1 MYVYVC
7 YVCMWHSSIVYIFFW
22 LHKKERKKIWIP
34 LKGEER
40 DTQRDGKIDTLEE
53 PNSFLVSFQRAMVC
67 SLSLLPLFFCS
78 DMYKVLYGKGKYK
91 VQFPIIFSILFFPFF
106 VCLSVVL
113 LFYFNFFFFVLAESV
128 VGGQH
133 LNNKAVSSC

>member
-40 DTQRDGKIDTLEE
+40 KDTERENDGKIDTLEE

-67 SLSLLPLFFCS
+67 SLSRLPLFFCS
-78 DMYKVLYGKGKYK
+78 DMYKELYGKWKYK
-91 VQFPIIFSILFFPFF
+91 VHFPILFSILFCSFL
-106 VCLSVVL
+106 CLSVCCFVV
-113 LFYFNFFFFVLAESV
+113 LFYLFFFIFFFGLSLSL
-128 VGGQH
+128 GD
-133 LNNKAVSSC
+133 NI